1 MAESI
6 KSYRDLV
13 AWQKSMELALAVYRE
28 TAKLPP
34 EEQFGLTAQARRCAV
49 SVPSNIAEG
58 WGRGATQDYI
68 RFLRNARGSLYEL
81 STQIEICMRLEY
93 HGDWDPLTILSDDVR
108 RLLHGLI
115 RSLGTE

>member
-13 AWQKSMELALAVYRE
+13 AWQKSMGLALTVYRE

-34 EEQFGLTAQARRCAV
+34 EERFGLTAQTRRCAV

-68 RFLRNARGSLYEL
+68 RFLRNAHRL
-81 STQIEICMRLEY
+81 S
-93 HGDWDPLTILSDDVR
+93 V
-108 RLLHGLI
+108 
-115 RSLGTE
+115 

>member
-1 MAESI
+1 MAQSI
-6 KSYRDLV
+6 KSYRDLI
-13 AWQKSMELALAVYRE
+13 AWQKSRDLALAVYKQ

-34 EEQFGLTAQARRCAV
+34 EERFGLTAQTRRCAV

-81 STQIEICMRLEY
+81 STQIELCMRLEY
-93 HGDWDPLTILSDDVR
+93 HGDWDAVTILSDDVR

-115 RSLGTE
+115 QSLG